1 MPATHS
7 KINVRPMSVHI
18 GSEIEGVD
26 LSQPLSTERVSDIRQ
41 ALLKWKV
48 VFFRDQHLN
57 HAQHV
62 RFARHFGALT
72 PGHVVF
78 GHHETYPEIYSVGK
92 FRTATLNTAPPVSR
106 PWSGWHTDIT
116 AAINPPAASILRG
129 DVVPPYGG
137 DTQWTNLVTAY
148 ASLSPTFRDMIDKLR
163 GVHRFEVK
171 VGADGE
177 SVKEFSARVKERL
190 IVSEHPLVTVHPETG
205 ERVLYCSPSYIKS
218 ITGLNPR
225 ESQQIMELLWEHAV
239 RPEFTV
245 RFRWGKGDIAF
256 WDNRATAHLAPSD
269 IYQTDFDR
277 QFYRVTLLGAVP
289 TGVDGS
295 TSRAIEGESI
305 EAVSS

>member
-1 MPATHS
+1 MPAIRS

-18 GSEIEGVD
+18 GAEIEGVD
-26 LSQPLSTERVSDIRQ
+26 LTQPLAAEIVSDIRQ

-48 VFFRDQHLN
+48 VFFRDQHLD
-57 HAQHV
+57 HDQHV

-92 FRTATLNTAPPVSR
+92 FRTATLNTAPPASR

-129 DVVPPYGG
+129 DIVPPYGG

-171 VGADGE
+171 VSADGE
-177 SVKEFSARVKERL
+177 SVKEFAARIKERL

-218 ITGLNPR
+218 IAGLNPR
-225 ESQQIMELLWEHAV
+225 ESQQITELLWEHAV